1 MKLPKPLKIILG
13 VIIFFT
19 LPSALFIGFIYFKYN
34 EDLPQGE
41 VSIEADQMAQKMLDA
56 LDYKAL
62 ENTNYLEW
70 TFRNSHHFQWEK
82 DKNICT
88 VYWKQ
93 YKVALDLNDYSNS
106 KTYVHSFTVIGQQK
120 EELTDIALSYFNNDS
135 FWLLAPYK
143 VFDEGTTRSIVTLED
158 GSKELLVTYASGGT
172 TPGDSYLWKLDD
184 NGKPISFKMWT
195 SIVPIQGLEASWEH
209 WTTTE
214 SGAQLPTLHKIL
226 FLGIELRDIKGTNN

>member
-1 MKLPKPLKIILG
+1 MKLPKPLKIIIG

-34 EDLPQGE
+34 EDLPKYE
-41 VSIEADQMAQKMLDA
+41 VSKEADELAQKMLDA

-70 TFRNSHHFQWEK
+70 TFRNSHHFEWER
-82 DKNICT
+82 DKQLCH
-88 VYWKQ
+88 VFWKQ
-93 YKVALDLNDYSNS
+93 YKVSLDLNDSANT
-106 KTYVHSFTVIGQQK
+106 KAYVHSFTVTGQQRQ
-120 EELTDIALSYFNNDS
+120 ELIDLATSYFHNDS

-143 VFDEGTTRSIVTLED
+143 VFDEGTERGIVKLDD
-158 GSKELLVTYASGGT
+158 GSNGLMVRYKSGGT
-172 TPGDSYLWKLDD
+172 TPGDSYLWKLDKD
-184 NGKPISFKMWT
+184 GKPLSFKMWT

-209 WTTTE
+209 WTTTK

-226 FLGIELRDIKGTNN
+226 FLGIELRDIKGTNE